1 MATILFSSITN
12 ASKVPFN
19 PASDILS
26 FDTPTF
32 HAASLGLSYADDYT
46 GISLTAGAITFE
58 LITTVNLTSL
68 TTGNVIFADGSRLIV
83 GDDSS
88 SGNDILAN
96 TLIGT
101 AGHDQL
107 LGLAGNDTLV
117 GGAGNDVL
125 NGGTGADQL
134 KGGLGNDSYVVDD
147 LGDVVNE
154 TPTPDP
160 LRVSTNAGGVQG
172 NGQSQN
178 AQFSADGRSVVF
190 ASDASNLVAG
200 DSNGHRDIFVKDLQ
214 SGAIQRVST
223 DAAGVQ
229 SNSSSFNVQISANGR
244 YVVFDS
250 YASNLVAG
258 DSNGYLDI
266 FVKDLQSGAI
276 QRVSTDAAGGQGNS
290 SSLNARFSADG
301 RYVLFESY
309 ASNLVAGDSNGQ
321 LDIFVK
327 DLQSGAIQRVSSDAA
342 GVQGN
347 GQSQSAQFSADG
359 RSVLFESYASNLVA
373 GDSNSYGDIFVKDL
387 QSGAIQRVSTDAA
400 GVQGNNHSDN
410 AEFSAD
416 GRYVVFESVASN
428 LVAGDSNGAYDVFVK
443 DLQSGAIV
451 RVSTDAAGAQGNGQ
465 SYKARFSA
473 DGRSVVFT
481 SDTSNLVAG
490 DSNSV
495 SDVFV
500 KDLQS
505 GAIERVSSDAAG
517 VQGNGSSYHAGF
529 SADGRSVVFESAANN
544 LVAGDSNG
552 FNDIFLVANPFHVDS
567 GVDTVQSS
575 LSYTL
580 ASALENLTLT
590 GTGDLNGT
598 GNSQAN
604 LLTGNSGVNSLS
616 GGAGDDTLDGGA
628 GADSLVGGTGN
639 DTYLVDN
646 PGDQITEY
654 SGVDPI
660 RVSSNAAG
668 VQGNADS
675 SRAQFSA
682 DGRTVVFESSAS
694 NLVAGDINGAWDLF
708 IKDLQSGAIQ
718 RVSTDAAGAQG
729 NGNSY
734 NARFSAD
741 GRSVVF
747 ESSASNLVAGDSNG
761 TGDIFVKD
769 LQSGAIQR
777 VSTDAA
783 GVQANSSSFNA
794 QFSADGRTVV
804 FESYASNLVAGDSN
818 GTYDVF
824 VKDLQSGA
832 IQRVSTDAAG
842 AQGNSSSF
850 NAQFS
855 ADGRTVAFASHASNL
870 VAGDSNGALDIFVK
884 DLQSGAIQR
893 VSTDAAGVQ
902 GNSQSDNARFSAD
915 GRSVVFSSAAS
926 NLVSGD
932 SNGAYDVFVKDLQ
945 SGAIQRVSTDA
956 AGAQGISNSYN
967 ADFSTDG
974 RTVVFES
981 DASNLVSDDSNGA
994 YDLFVKDLQSGAIQ
1008 RVSTD
1013 AVGVQG
1019 NAFSG
1024 NARFSADGRTVV
1036 FTSVASNLVA
1046 GDSNNVYDVFRVL
1059 NPFVQG
1065 GGGSDTVKSSVSY
1078 TLSAAVE
1085 NLTLTGTGALNGTG
1099 NSLANRLTGN
1109 TGNNV
1114 LDGGSGADI
1123 LSGGD
1128 GDDSY
1133 VVDQAG
1139 DLVSEQPGA
1148 GSDQVNAS
1156 ITWTLAANV
1165 ENLLLTGS
1173 ANTNGSGNTGN
1184 NTLTGNTGNNELNGG
1199 SGSDTL
1205 VGGAGNDT
1213 YVVDEAG
1220 DIVSELAVADIDT
1233 VQSAIT
1239 YSLVDTDG
1247 VGANGGNVENLVLT
1261 GSAGI
1266 NGTGNALANS
1276 LTGNSGNN
1284 TLLGGFGND
1293 VLNGGEGDD
1302 FLDGGSGTD
1311 RASYAGAT
1319 AGVQV
1324 NLGIAGVQ
1332 TTGMGD
1338 DTLVAIENVSGSSYD
1353 DTLIG
1358 DTQDNVL
1365 DGGSGLDILIGGLG
1379 DDIYVVDS
1387 LGDVL
1392 VEEAGEG
1399 ADLVR
1404 AMLSYRLGD
1413 NVENLSLLGTGNFS
1427 AVGNSL
1433 ANALTGNG
1441 GRNLL
1446 IGFAGN
1452 DTLDGGAGADTMNGG
1467 DGADSYHV
1475 DHASDLVSESN
1486 ADLATGGYDIVY
1498 STLSAYTLTANV
1510 ENGRILATVA
1520 ANLTGNTLNNV
1531 LYAGAG
1537 NNGLDGGTGID
1548 TVSYAYGLAGTT
1560 GATLSLALGTA
1571 QATGGSGSDTLTS
1584 IENLIGSAYAD
1595 RLTGNADAN
1604 SLAGGAG
1611 SDTLDGG
1618 AGSDTLAGGDGS
1630 DAYYV
1635 RDGGDVVSETNAV
1648 LATGGTDTVY
1658 SDLSAYTL
1666 TANVENG
1673 RILSTTVANLT
1684 GNTLN
1689 NVLYA
1694 GAGSNVLD
1702 GGSGI
1707 DTVSYAYGLAGTSGV
1722 TVSLAVGTAQA
1733 TGGSGSDTLTSIENL
1748 IGSAYA
1754 DRLTGNTGANSLGG
1768 GAGNDTFDGGAG
1780 SDTLAGGDGSDT
1792 YVVRDGGDVVSETNA
1807 VLATGGSDTVY
1818 SSLAAYTL
1826 TANVENGRI
1835 LATVAANLTGNTLN
1849 NVLYAGAGNNGL
1861 DGGTGTDTVS
1871 YAYGLAGTTG
1881 VTVSLAVGTSQAT
1894 GGSGSDTLTS
1904 IENLIGSGFN
1914 DSLTGNAGHNVL
1926 DGGAGNDL
1934 LTGGVGRDML
1944 TGGSG
1949 SDTFDFNAL
1958 SEMGLTSATW
1968 DVINDFVPGLDRID
1982 LSTLDAN
1989 AVLAGDQAFSAPV
2002 VGGTFSGAF
2011 ATAGD
2016 LYFDNVAHVLYGN
2029 TDADTAA
2036 EFAIQLVG
2044 VTTLTAADLF
2054 L

>member
-12 ASKVPFN
+12 GSTVAFN

-26 FDTPTF
+26 FDSPTF
-32 HAASLGLSYADDYT
+32 NAAWLGLSYAGDYT
-46 GISLTAGAITFE
+46 GISLTAGAITFN
-58 LITTVNLTSL
+58 LTPTVNLASL

-96 TLIGT
+96 TLIGST
-101 AGHDQL
+101 GHDQL
-107 LGLAGNDTLV
+107 LGLSGNDTLV

-125 NGGTGADQL
+125 NGGTGADLL

-147 LGDVVNE
+147 AGDVVDE
-154 TPTPDP
+154 TPTLDP
-160 LRVSTNAGGVQG
+160 LRVSTDAGGIQG
-172 NGQSQN
+172 NGQSTNAQFSFDGHFVVFQSFASNLVAGDSNNHLDIFVKDLQSSAVQRVSTDAAGVQGNSSSYN
-178 AQFSADGRSVVF
+178 AQFSADGRYVVF
-190 ASDASNLVAG
+190 DSYASNLVAG
-200 DSNGHRDIFVKDLQ
+200 DSNGAEDLFVKNLQSGAVQRVSTDAAGVQGNSDSLNARFSADGRSVVFQSYASNLVAGDSNNDWDIFVKDLQ

-223 DAAGVQ
+223 DAAGAQ
-229 SNSSSFNVQISANGR
+229 SNGYSDQPRFSADGR
-244 YVVFDS
+244 YVVFRS
-250 YASNLVAG
+250 SASNLVAG
-258 DSNGYLDI
+258 DSNATGDI
-266 FVKDLQSGAI
+266 FVKDLQNGAI
-276 QRVSTDAAGGQGNS
+276 QRVSTDAAGAQGNGHCD
-290 SSLNARFSADG
+290 NAQFSADG
-301 RYVLFESY
+301 RYVLFES
-309 ASNLVAGDSNGQ
+309 S
-321 LDIFVK
+321 
-327 DLQSGAIQRVSSDAA
+327 
-342 GVQGN
+342 
-347 GQSQSAQFSADG
+347 
-359 RSVLFESYASNLVA
+359 
-373 GDSNSYGDIFVKDL
+373 
-387 QSGAIQRVSTDAA
+387 
-400 GVQGNNHSDN
+400 
-410 AEFSAD
+410 
-416 GRYVVFESVASN
+416 ASN

-443 DLQSGAIV
+443 DLQSGAIQ

-465 SYKARFSA
+465 SYNARFSA

-490 DSNSV
+490 DTNSF

-517 VQGNGSSYHAGF
+517 VQGNGSSFNAGF
-529 SADGRSVVFESAANN
+529 SADGRTVVFVSGANN

-552 FNDIFLVANPFHVDS
+552 INDIFLVANPFHVDS

-580 ASALENLTLT
+580 SSAVENLTLT

-654 SGVDPI
+654 SGVDPL

-668 VQGNADS
+668 LQGNADS

-708 IKDLQSGAIQ
+708 VKDLQSGAIQ

-761 TGDIFVKD
+761 TGDLFVKD

-783 GVQANSSSFNA
+783 GAQGNDGSYSAQFSADGRSVLFESFASNLVSGDSNGVYDVFVKELQSGAIQRVSTDAAGVQGNGNSYNA
-794 QFSADGRTVV
+794 QFSADGRSVV
-804 FESYASNLVAGDSN
+804 FQSVASNLVSGDSN
-818 GTYDVF
+818 AAYDIF

-842 AQGNSSSF
+842 AQGNSNSY

-855 ADGRTVAFASHASNL
+855 ADGRSVVFSSTASNL
-870 VAGDSNGALDIFVK
+870 VSGDSNGAYDIFVK

-902 GNSQSDNARFSAD
+902 GNSSSFNAQLSAD
-915 GRSVVFSSAAS
+915 GRYVVFESFAS
-926 NLVSGD
+926 NLV
-932 SNGAYDVFVKDLQ
+932 
-945 SGAIQRVSTDA
+945 T
-956 AGAQGISNSYN
+956 
-967 ADFSTDG
+967 
-974 RTVVFES
+974 
-981 DASNLVSDDSNGA
+981 DDSNGA

-1013 AVGVQG
+1013 AAGVQG
-1019 NAFSG
+1019 NDFSG
-1024 NARFSADGRTVV
+1024 NARFSADASYVV
-1036 FTSVASNLVA
+1036 FTSAASNLVA
-1046 GDSNNVYDVFRVL
+1046 GDSNSVYDVFRVL

-1065 GGGSDTVKSSVSY
+1065 GGGSDTINSSVSF

-1109 TGNNV
+1109 SGNNV

-1123 LSGGD
+1123 LTGGD

-1148 GSDQVNAS
+1148 GSDLVKAS
-1156 ITWTLAANV
+1156 ITWTLAAHV

-1173 ANTNGSGNTGN
+1173 ANTNGTGNTGN

-1213 YVVDEAG
+1213 YVVDETG
-1220 DIVSELAVADIDT
+1220 DIVIELAVANIDT

-1276 LTGNSGNN
+1276 LTGNNGNN
-1284 TLLGGFGND
+1284 ILLGGFGND

-1302 FLDGGSGTD
+1302 FLDGGSGSD

-1358 DTQDNVL
+1358 DTLNNVL
-1365 DGGSGLDILIGGLG
+1365 DGGSGLDMLIGGLG

-1387 LGDVL
+1387 LGDVV

-1399 ADLVR
+1399 TDLVR

-1413 NVENLSLLGTGNFS
+1413 NVDNLSLLGTGNFA

-1433 ANALTGNG
+1433 ANALIGNG

-1467 DGADSYHV
+1467 DDTDAYQV
-1475 DHASDLVSESN
+1475 DHANDLVSESN
-1486 ADLATGGYDIVY
+1486 ADLASGGNDIVY
-1498 STLSAYTLTANV
+1498 STLPAYTLTANV
-1510 ENGRILATVA
+1510 ECLRLMLAGASNG
-1520 ANLTGNTLNNV
+1520 TGNGLDNT

-1537 NNGLDGGTGID
+1537 NNVLNGGTGID

-1560 GATLSLALGTA
+1560 GVTVSLAVATA

-1595 RLTGNADAN
+1595 KLTGNTGAN

-1611 SDTLDGG
+1611 TDTLDGG

-1630 DAYYV
+1630 DGYFV
-1635 RDGGDVVSETNAV
+1635 RDSGDVVSETNAV
-1648 LATGGTDTVY
+1648 LASGGNDTVY
-1658 SDLSAYTL
+1658 ST
-1666 TANVENG
+1666 
-1673 RILSTTVANLT
+1673 
-1684 GNTLN
+1684 
-1689 NVLYA
+1689 
-1694 GAGSNVLD
+1694 
-1702 GGSGI
+1702 
-1707 DTVSYAYGLAGTSGV
+1707 
-1722 TVSLAVGTAQA
+1722 
-1733 TGGSGSDTLTSIENL
+1733 
-1748 IGSAYA
+1748 
-1754 DRLTGNTGANSLGG
+1754 
-1768 GAGNDTFDGGAG
+1768 
-1780 SDTLAGGDGSDT
+1780 
-1792 YVVRDGGDVVSETNA
+1792 
-1807 VLATGGSDTVY
+1807 
-1818 SSLAAYTL
+1818 LAAYTL
-1826 TANVENGRI
+1826 TANVENGRAWRRGSPTSP
-1835 LATVAANLTGNTLN
+1835 ATR
-1849 NVLYAGAGNNGL
+1849 
-1861 DGGTGTDTVS
+1861 S
-1871 YAYGLAGTTG
+1871 TTSS
-1881 VTVSLAVGTSQAT
+1881 TPAPAT
-1894 GGSGSDTLTS
+1894 TYS
-1904 IENLIGSGFN
+1904 
-1914 DSLTGNAGHNVL
+1914 
-1926 DGGAGNDL
+1926 
-1934 LTGGVGRDML
+1934 
-1944 TGGSG
+1944 
-1949 SDTFDFNAL
+1949 
-1958 SEMGLTSATW
+1958 
-1968 DVINDFVPGLDRID
+1968 
-1982 LSTLDAN
+1982 
-1989 AVLAGDQAFSAPV
+1989 
-2002 VGGTFSGAF
+2002 
-2011 ATAGD
+2011 
-2016 LYFDNVAHVLYGN
+2016 
-2029 TDADTAA
+2029 TAA
-2036 EFAIQLVG
+2036 AAPIPSP
-2044 VTTLTAADLF
+2044 TSTAWPAPAALPSVSR
-2054 L
+2054 

>member
-58 LITTVNLTSL
+58 LSTTVNLTSL

-96 TLIGT
+96 TLIGS

-347 GQSQSAQFSADG
+347 GQSQNAQFSADG

-373 GDSNSYGDIFVKDL
+373 GDSNGYGDIFVKDL

-400 GVQGNNHSDN
+400 GVQGNSYSDN

-443 DLQSGAIV
+443 DLLSGAIQ

-1008 RVSTD
+1008 RVSAD

-1085 NLTLTGTGALNGTG
+1085 NLTLTGTAALNGTG
-1099 NSLANRLTGN
+1099 NSLDNRLTGN
-1109 TGNNV
+1109 SGNNV
-1114 LDGGSGADI
+1114 LDGGSGADT

-1148 GSDQVNAS
+1148 GSDLVKAS
-1156 ITWTLAANV
+1156 ITWTLAAHV

-1173 ANTNGSGNTGN
+1173 ANTNGTGNTGN

-1302 FLDGGSGTD
+1302 FLDGASGTD

-1332 TTGMGD
+1332 TTSMGD

-1399 ADLVR
+1399 TDLVR

-1486 ADLATGGYDIVY
+1486 ADLATGGNDIVY
-1498 STLSAYTLTANV
+1498 SYLAAYTLTANV
-1510 ENGRILATVA
+1510 ERLRLMLAGASNG
-1520 ANLTGNTLNNV
+1520 TGNALDNT

-1537 NNGLDGGTGID
+1537 NNVLDGAAGND
-1548 TVSYAYGLAGTT
+1548 TVSYAFATAGV
-1560 GATLSLALGTA
+1560 TLSLATAGA
-1571 QATGGSGSDTLTS
+1571 QATGGSGSDTLIS
-1584 IENLIGSAYAD
+1584 VENLIGSSFND
-1595 RLTGNADAN
+1595 SLTGNTAN
-1604 SLAGGAG
+1604 NV
-1611 SDTLDGG
+1611 LDGG
-1618 AGSDTLAGGDGS
+1618 AGSDFLNGATGADTMLGGDGTDS
-1630 DAYYV
+1630 YAVDHT
-1635 RDGGDVVSETNAV
+1635 GDLVSESNAD
-1648 LATGGTDTVY
+1648 LATGGNDIVY
-1658 SDLSAYTL
+1658 SYLANYTL
-1666 TANVENG
+1666 TANVERLRLMLAGASNG
-1673 RILSTTVANLT
+1673 T
-1684 GNTLN
+1684 GNGLDN
-1689 NVLYA
+1689 ILYA
-1694 GAGSNVLD
+1694 GDGNNVLD
-1702 GGSGI
+1702 GAAGT
-1707 DTVSYAYGLAGTSGV
+1707 DTVSYAFAGTGV
-1722 TVSLAVGTAQA
+1722 TLSLAAAGAQA
-1733 TGGSGSDTLTSIENL
+1733 TGGSSSDTLISIEHL
-1748 IGSAYA
+1748 IGSGFN
-1754 DRLTGNTGANSLGG
+1754 DNLTGSTANNVLE
-1768 GAGNDTFDGGAG
+1768 GGAG
-1780 SDTLAGGDGSDT
+1780 SDFLNGATGADTMLGGDGTDSYAVDHA
-1792 YVVRDGGDVVSETNA
+1792 GDLVTENNSNF
-1807 VLATGGSDTVY
+1807 ATGGNDIVY
-1818 SSLAAYTL
+1818 SYLAAYTL
-1826 TANVENGRI
+1826 TANVERLRLMLAGASNG
-1835 LATVAANLTGNTLN
+1835 TGNGLDNILYAGDGN
-1849 NVLYAGAGNNGL
+1849 NVLDGAGGN
-1861 DGGTGTDTVS
+1861 DTVS
-1871 YAYGLAGTTG
+1871 YAFASTG
-1881 VTVSLAVGTSQAT
+1881 VTVSLASAGAQAT
-1894 GGSGSDTLTS
+1894 GGSASDTMIS
-1904 IENLIGSGFN
+1904 IEHLIGSGFN
-1914 DSLTGNAGHNVL
+1914 DSLTGNAGNNVL
-1926 DGGAGNDL
+1926 DGGAGGDL
-1934 LTGGVGRDML
+1934 ITGGAGSDVL

-1958 SEMGLTSATW
+1958 SEMGLTNTTW
-1968 DVINDFVPGLDRID
+1968 DVITDFVHGTDKLD
-1982 LSTLDAN
+1982 LATLDAD
-1989 AVLAGDQAFSAPV
+1989 AALAGDQAFTAPV
-2002 VGGTFSGAF
+2002 LGGTFSAVF
-2011 ATAGD
+2011 ASPGD
-2016 LYFDNVAHVLYGN
+2016 LYFDTVAHVLYGN